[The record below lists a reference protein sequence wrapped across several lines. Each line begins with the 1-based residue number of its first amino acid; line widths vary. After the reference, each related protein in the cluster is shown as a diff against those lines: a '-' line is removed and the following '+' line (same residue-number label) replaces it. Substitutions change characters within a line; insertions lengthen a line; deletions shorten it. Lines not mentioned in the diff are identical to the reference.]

1 MFDDVDW
8 DRLAELLRP
17 AKIVFGKDLLE
28 LKMTGKERREKLSSD
43 LAEALGAL
51 EDEFAGRLERDIVE
65 RHKSEIALAQLM
77 LATTARVLGEDG
89 EVTGLFTEV
98 ELRLYEDFERFSRFD
113 MLSVDE
119 AVREA
124 AKKGTLYDLV
134 KRFYRQQYDDMDA
147 LLDNREIR
155 RDLKLAFK
163 ERYGERQHKVEAVL
177 KGFIETYGPLDL
189 LAAIEQDDAMTP
201 EAFGNIWYSANLPG
215 SSLSTS
221 YRIGVEAAAESVKT
235 SLANM
240 KLVGEESSENLWH
253 GLFAAKQRDTGKH
266 VLANIQIAGS
276 GSDSSVTVEVR
287 TENPDIHSGFLREIH
302 ESIGSQMRKVQDFS
316 IAE

>member
-1 MFDDVDW
+1 MPMFDDVDW

-253 GLFAAKQRDTGKH
+253 GLFAA
-266 VLANIQIAGS
+266 
-276 GSDSSVTVEVR
+276 
-287 TENPDIHSGFLREIH
+287 
-302 ESIGSQMRKVQDFS
+302 
-316 IAE
+316 